1 MKDLLAEFAAKA
13 RRWQNDFDAL
23 QDELAGHG
31 TSRQPRLGRKRDEVA
46 ELRKGRTFSDIAAGS
61 ALQLLLAND
70 PEYRALYEQTW
81 DRLTEAEVKADAAIA
96 DLEAKLAEQ
105 QDALDD
111 IERSAASLPDG
122 TKVFR
127 AADGSLKTID
137 GLDVSHLA
145 EHVVWKGDEP
155 SWEDYINHR
164 DRVSQTQDRL
174 DAWRHYQVNTLGR
187 ARDRLS
193 DQDNPPS
200 ADELRGLA
208 RDINNTPERKE
219 VGSDVAN
226 APQAIE
232 HVKTPDAALPPLAAG

>member
-1 MKDLLAEFAAKA
+1 LKDLLAEFAAKA
-13 RRWQNDFDAL
+13 RRWQDDFDAL
-23 QDELAGHG
+23 QDELAGQG
-31 TSRQPRLGRKRDEVA
+31 TSRQARLGRKREEVA
-46 ELRKGRTFSDIAAGS
+46 ELRKGRTFSDITAGS

-81 DRLTEAEVKADAAIA
+81 DRLTEAEAKADAAIA

-127 AADGSLKTID
+127 AVDGSLKTVD
-137 GLDVSHLA
+137 GQDVSHLA
-145 EHVVWKGDEP
+145 DHVAWKGDEP
-155 SWEDYINHR
+155 SWEDYITQR
-164 DRVSQTQDRL
+164 DRVVQTQDRL

-200 ADELRGLA
+200 AKELE
-208 RDINNTPERKE
+208 DIMQDIEAEQPKRMDAEPPKGETVAANVGVSNTSIP
-219 VGSDVAN
+219 
-226 APQAIE
+226 
-232 HVKTPDAALPPLAAG
+232 AL